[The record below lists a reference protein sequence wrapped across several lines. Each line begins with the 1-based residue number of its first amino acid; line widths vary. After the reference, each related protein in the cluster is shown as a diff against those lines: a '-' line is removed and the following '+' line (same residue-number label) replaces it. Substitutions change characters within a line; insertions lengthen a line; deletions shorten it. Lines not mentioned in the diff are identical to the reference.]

1 MLNMCTAIVHFS
13 ICASKP
19 VKLKSSP
26 TRPQFYTSGRQA
38 NLDCESKSFQVEGCT
53 SDVERPGLCPLWL
66 YIQDGHKYLWA
77 TPRLKETKK
86 YHRLCFFS
94 RDTIV
99 GGVAD
104 WRALLNYVW
113 KSFDFST

>member
-1 MLNMCTAIVHFS
+1 MVV
-13 ICASKP
+13 P
-19 VKLKSSP
+19 VMWK
-26 TRPQFYTSGRQA
+26 GRA
-38 NLDCESKSFQVEGCT
+38 FA
-53 SDVERPGLCPLWL
+53 L

-77 TPRLKETKK
+77 KPRLKETKK
-86 YHRLCFFS
+86 YHRLCLFS